1 MPTLSPKTVLAGAS
15 ALLISLCSTAH
26 AQNAAEAYP
35 SKPIKLVIGFG
46 AGGITDV
53 AGRVVAQALG
63 DELGQ
68 QVVVDN
74 RPGAGGGIAAAAVAQ
89 APADGYTLLLGT
101 VGTQVVNKLIYKKL
115 AYDPAALSQISLVS
129 NSPYVLATA
138 ANLKAKSLAELVSN
152 AKGKPGQLN
161 FGSAGN
167 GSSPHLCL
175 ELLKLT
181 SNVDVAHVPFKSGAE
196 AVNAAIAG
204 QVDVVCDAITVIS
217 PQAKSGRLNIVA
229 LTADKRSP
237 EIPAIPTAA
246 EQGLPGLQIGSWNAL
261 LGPAGL
267 PAGKVD
273 VLNKALASALEKP
286 AVRKRLAEMG
296 IDVLPLGTAA
306 YASHLKTESDKWTKV
321 VNAAGTK
328 LD

>member
-1 MPTLSPKTVLAGAS
+1 MPTFSRRTVLSGSS
-15 ALLISLCSTAH
+15 ALLMLICSTSQVAS
-26 AQNAAEAYP
+26 ANEPYP
-35 SKPIKLVIGFG
+35 TKPIKLVIGFG

-53 AGRVVAQALG
+53 SGRVVAQALS

-68 QVVVDN
+68 QVVIDN

-115 AYDPAALSQISLVS
+115 AYDPSALTPISLVS
-129 NSPYVLATA
+129 NSPYVLATTSGT
-138 ANLKAKSLAELVSN
+138 NAKSLGELLSN
-152 AKGKPGQLN
+152 AKANPGKLN

-181 SNVDVAHVPFKSGAE
+181 SNVNVAHVPFKSGAE

-217 PQAKSGRLNIVA
+217 PQAKAGRLNIVA
-229 LTADKRSP
+229 LTADKRNQ
-237 EIPAIPTAA
+237 EIPEVPTGA
-246 EQGLPGLQIGSWNAL
+246 EQGVAGLQVGSWNAL
-261 LGPAGL
+261 LGPAKL
-267 PAGKVD
+267 PANKVET
-273 VLNKALASALEKP
+273 LNKALAKAYEKP
-286 AVRKRLAEMG
+286 ALRKRLAEMG
-296 IDVLPLGTAA
+296 IDVLPLGAAA
-306 YASHLKTESDKWTKV
+306 YANHLKAESDKWTKV

>member
-1 MPTLSPKTVLAGAS
+1 MPILFHKTVLAGAS
-15 ALLISLCSTAH
+15 ALLISLCSTGH
-26 AQNAAEAYP
+26 ASSAAEAYP
-35 SKPIKLVIGFG
+35 NKPIKLVIGFG

-53 AGRVVAQALG
+53 SGRMVAQALS

-68 QVVVDN
+68 QVVIDN

-115 AYDPAALSQISLVS
+115 AYDPAAMTPISLVS

-138 ANLKAKSLAELVSN
+138 ANIKAKNLAELLAN
-152 AKGKPGQLN
+152 AKANPGKLN

-181 SNVDVAHVPFKSGAE
+181 SNVSVAHVPFKSGSE
-196 AVNAAIAG
+196 AVNSAIAG
-204 QVDVVCDAITVIS
+204 QVDIVCDAITVIS
-217 PQAKSGRLNIVA
+217 PQAKAGRLNIVA

-237 EIPAIPTAA
+237 EIPAVPTGV

-267 PAGKVD
+267 PVSH
-273 VLNKALASALEKP
+273 VELLNKALARALDKP
-286 AVRKRLAEMG
+286 SVRKRLAEMG
-296 IDVLPLGTAA
+296 IDMLPLGTAA
-306 YASHLKTESDKWTKV
+306 YASHLKSESDKWTKV

>member
-1 MPTLSPKTVLAGAS
+1 MPTFFRRTVLSGAS
-15 ALLISLCSTAH
+15 ALLLCLCGTSH
-26 AQNAAEAYP
+26 AAEAYP
-35 SKPIKLVIGFG
+35 AKPIKLVIGFG

-63 DELGQ
+63 EELGQ

-101 VGTQVVNKLIYKKL
+101 VGTQIVNKLIYKKL
-115 AYDPAALSQISLVS
+115 AYDPGALTPISLVS
-129 NSPYVLATA
+129 NSPYVLASA
-138 ANLKAKSLAELVSN
+138 AGARAKTLGELIGN
-152 AKGKPGQLN
+152 AKANPGKLN

-181 SNVDVAHVPFKSGAE
+181 SKVDVAHVPFKSGAE

-204 QVDVVCDAITVIS
+204 QVDIVCDAITVIT
-217 PQAKSGRLNIVA
+217 PQARSGRLNMVA
-229 LTADKRSP
+229 LAADQRSP
-237 EIPAIPTAA
+237 EIPEVATGA
-246 EQGLPGLQIGSWNAL
+246 EQGVAGLQIGSWNAL

-267 PAGKVD
+267 PAAKVE
-273 VLNKALASALEKP
+273 VLNQALAKALGKP
-286 AVRKRLAEMG
+286 AVSKRLAEMG
-296 IDVLPLGTAA
+296 IDALPLGAPA
-306 YASHLKTESDKWTKV
+306 YASHLKAETDKWTKV
-321 VNAAGTK
+321 VGAAGTR

>member
-1 MPTLSPKTVLAGAS
+1 MPTLSRSTLVCGAS
-15 ALLISLCSTAH
+15 AVLMSLCAAAPLAH
-26 AQNAAEAYP
+26 AADAYP

-53 AGRVVAQALG
+53 SGRVVAQALSE
-63 DELGQ
+63 ELGQ
-68 QVVVDN
+68 QVVIDN

-115 AYDPAALSQISLVS
+115 AYDPAALTPISLVS

-138 ANLKAKSLAELVSN
+138 TGTRAKNLGELLASAKSQP
-152 AKGKPGQLN
+152 GKLN

-181 SNVDVAHVPFKSGAE
+181 AHVDVAHVPFKSGAE
-196 AVNAAIAG
+196 AVNAAMAG

-217 PQAKSGRLNIVA
+217 AQAKAGRLNIVA

-237 EIPAIPTAA
+237 EIPDVATGT
-246 EQGLPGLQIGSWNAL
+246 EQGAPGLQIGSWNAL

-267 PAGKVD
+267 PAGTVER
-273 VLNKALASALEKP
+273 LNQALAKALDKP
-286 AVRKRLAEMG
+286 AVRKRLADMG

-306 YASHLKTESDKWTKV
+306 YARHVKAESDKWSKV
-321 VNAAGTK
+321 VSAAGTR

>member
-1 MPTLSPKTVLAGAS
+1 MPTFSPKTVLAGTS
-15 ALLISLCSTAH
+15 ALLLSLCAA
-26 AQNAAEAYP
+26 AQASNAAEAFP
-35 SKPIKLVIGFG
+35 TKPMRLVIGFG

-53 AGRVVAQALG
+53 SGRVVAQALG

-68 QVVVDN
+68 QVIIDN

-115 AYDPAALSQISLVS
+115 AYDPAALSPISLVS

-138 ANLKAKSLAELVSN
+138 ADTKAKSLGELITN
-152 AKGKPGQLN
+152 AKAHPGKLN

-181 SNVDVAHVPFKSGAE
+181 SSVNVAHVPFKSGAE

-217 PQAKSGRLNIVA
+217 PQAKAGRLNIVA
-229 LTADKRSP
+229 LTADKRNP
-237 EIPAIPTAA
+237 EIPAVPTGT

-267 PAGKVD
+267 PASKVEA
-273 VLNKALASALEKP
+273 LNQALAKALDKP

-306 YASHLKTESDKWTKV
+306 YASHLKAESDKWTKV